1 MSRGD
6 ENRLKQGGPNFCAA
20 GAIAPGALRRGQ
32 SASAERSER
41 TIALRQSTTVKR
53 STRSIALYRSAP
65 LRAERSGR
73 NRALQ

>member
-6 ENRLKQGGPNFCAA
+6 ENRLNRRGPNFCAA

-32 SASAERSER
+32 SAPAERSER

-53 STRSIALYRSAP
+53 STRSIALYQSAP
-65 LRAERSGR
+65 LGAERSGG
-73 NRALQ
+73 NGALR